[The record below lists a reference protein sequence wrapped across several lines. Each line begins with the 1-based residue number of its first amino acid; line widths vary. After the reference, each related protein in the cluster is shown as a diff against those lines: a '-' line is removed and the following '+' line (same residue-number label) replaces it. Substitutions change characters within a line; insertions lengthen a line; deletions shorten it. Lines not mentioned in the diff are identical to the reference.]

1 MSSKT
6 PTVLTGVLAVLAA
19 TIAAAG
25 CGSGDTSTVDVTD
38 TVADTVQTT
47 ETVTDTVT
55 TGGGDVNLTCD
66 VTGLQNVEGGKA
78 TVTVTGS
85 KVDPSQADQ
94 ATCAEAKVV
103 ARKVTASG
111 SEMPLSADGFR
122 CTPSVVSTGPDVVNW
137 ECTFK
142 GADTATDITL
152 SFQAT
157 YTG

>member
-1 MSSKT
+1 VT
-6 PTVLTGVLAVLAA
+6 PMNRTTAFAAVTALVTAVA
-19 TIAAAG
+19 IPG
-25 CGSGDTSTVDVTD
+25 CGSDNTSTVDVTD
-38 TVADTVQTT
+38 TVTDTVQTT
-47 ETVTDTVT
+47 DTVTDTVT
-55 TGGGDVNLTCD
+55 TGGGQVNLTCD
-66 VTGLQNVEGGKA
+66 VGGLQNVEGGRT

-85 KVDPSQADQ
+85 EVDPSQADQ

-111 SEMPLSADGFR
+111 SEMPLNADGFQ

-142 GADTATDITL
+142 GADTPTDITL